1 MNKNLETFGKE
12 WDKIVSHRT
21 NYPWEIKGT
30 DAERAGVRILEEL
43 RLTDFPYD
51 MPTGNQSGKAGPEVV
66 VCNVTHLNDAG
77 SPTSNKLRLC
87 PDLSTLQ
94 EEYLFQNGA
103 DLILNSFRQIRWQIA
118 EVSVFH
124 LVRYKLGNGS
134 IPEEELDRTA
144 NIISGLSE
152 RSQQPVSLALTA
164 TDVVN
169 TYELQP
175 DEQQIKWALERRWGE
190 KIPKKLSIYLYHK
203 RKY

>member
-1 MNKNLETFGKE
+1 
-12 WDKIVSHRT
+12 
-21 NYPWEIKGT
+21 
-30 DAERAGVRILEEL
+30 
-43 RLTDFPYD
+43 

-103 DLILNSFRQIRWQIA
+103 DLILNSFRQIRWQRA

-175 DEQQIKWALERRWGE
+175 DEQQIKWALEKRLGE
-190 KIPKKLSIYLYHK
+190 KIP
-203 RKY
+203 